1 MTETTTEPIIE
12 TPPVRRSSTRNILTV
27 MSGTLASRVLGL
39 LRQALFNRLF
49 NSEITDAFNLAY
61 RIPNL
66 FRELLAEGA
75 LTNSIIPVYKSL
87 PLEERPK
94 FAASLTGALAGL
106 NLLVVGFGILL
117 APFVVGLRMADHSS
131 INFALALQLTRIVW
145 PFLAGI
151 SFSALAMALLNASEH
166 FGSSSF
172 SPLAFSVVSIIG
184 FLLFPNNAVMLAVM
198 TVIGG
203 FAQFF
208 VQIPSLQKFGLMPKL
223 EFSWH
228 PALGK
233 ALGLMVPFTFTTGT
247 RELLSV
253 VLTGI
258 LTSFPI
264 GAMTGFTN
272 ADTVFL
278 LALGLFAVSP
288 ALAFYPRL
296 AEYSSANDWGSFRDT
311 LLSASRLVVFLTAPV
326 TAVIF
331 VLAPSVTSAMFELT
345 GRISND
351 KFVFT
356 VAALPPLALAMIPW
370 GLNQFLVRAFYV
382 RQKTRE
388 AIVINVAGFL
398 LNTAMYYVLS
408 RGAPT
413 ALAFKGVSP
422 AQAQILLNDALAHYQ
437 RMNYGTTLTGCL
449 IVIVYLVT
457 LSAQVQLN
465 WKKLVGHIIKVS
477 IAALAAALVANS
489 ISSLIPLHRGFING
503 ALHLGLAGG
512 AALAVYIGL
521 CTVLQ
526 VQEVAGLR
534 RRFLKR

>member
-1 MTETTTEPIIE
+1 MTETTTEPVLE
-12 TPPVRRSSTRNILTV
+12 VVPPRRSSSRNILTV

-39 LRQALFNRLF
+39 LRQALFNRF
-49 NSEITDAFNLAY
+49 HSDITDAFNLAF

-94 FAASLTGALAGL
+94 FASSLTGALAGI
-106 NLLVVGFGILL
+106 NLLVVGLGILL
-117 APFVVGLRMADHSS
+117 APFVVGLRMAHSS
-131 INFALALQLTRIVW
+131 SVNYELALHLTRIVW

-184 FLLFPNNAVMLAVM
+184 MLLFPNNATVLAIV
-198 TVIGG
+198 TVLGG

-208 VQIPSLQKFGLMPKL
+208 VQIPSLRKFGLMPKL
-223 EFSWH
+223 SFSWH

-247 RELLSV
+247 RELLSI

-258 LTSFPI
+258 LTSFPL
-264 GAMTGFTN
+264 GALTGFNN
-272 ADTVFL
+272 ADSVFL

-288 ALAFYPRL
+288 ALAYYPRL
-296 AEYSSANDWGSFRDT
+296 AEYSTKNDWTSFRDT
-311 LLSASRLVVFLTAPV
+311 LLSASRLVLFFTAPV

-331 VLAPSVTSAMFELT
+331 VLAPSVTSAMFEIT

-351 KFVFT
+351 KFAFT
-356 VAALPPLALAMIPW
+356 TAALPPLALAMIPW

-382 RQKTRE
+382 RQRTRE

-398 LNTAMYYVLS
+398 LNTAMYYLLS
-408 RGAPT
+408 RGAPS
-413 ALAFKGVSP
+413 AEAFKNVNP
-422 AQAQILLNDALAHYQ
+422 AQAQSLLNDALLHYQ
-437 RMNYGTTLTGCL
+437 RMNYGTTITGWL

-457 LSAQVQLN
+457 LSLQVQLN

-477 IAALAAALVANS
+477 IAGFAAAGVAS
-489 ISSLIPLHRGFING
+489 LISSFIPVHRGFFNG
-503 ALHLGLAGG
+503 ALHLALAGG
-512 AALAVYIGL
+512 AALVVYIGL
-521 CTVLQ
+521 CAVLQ
-526 VQEVAGLR
+526 VQEVTGLR
-534 RRFLKR
+534 KRFFKR